1 MGSTP
6 LLPTNFSCIQ
16 CRFKYNASMKKV
28 FHTSLFGQFVLPINT
43 IDYVDTDQ
51 KNFKIVIHF
60 IDNEP
65 VEHLYFAYQNLAN
78 LIEDVK
84 ALGKAIQKFHDC
96 DGEKQKEPKVETQVP
111 EQSKDAI
118 DSLEVQ

>member
-1 MGSTP
+1 
-6 LLPTNFSCIQ
+6 
-16 CRFKYNASMKKV
+16 MKKV

-43 IDYVDTDQ
+43 IKYIDTDQ
-51 KNFKIVIHF
+51 KNLKIIIHF
-60 IDNEP
+60 SENDP
-65 VEHLYFAYQNLAN
+65 VEHLYFMYQNLAN

-84 ALGKAIQKFHDC
+84 SLGKAIQKFHDC
-96 DGEKQKEPKVETQVP
+96 DGEKPKEEKVEAQVP